1 MSEDTNYAYL
11 VKLGDLHLI
20 ENAFNELEQM
30 NSFLTGYSTGCGWRG
45 DTERS
50 EHISDH
56 VKRARDSIRRIK
68 NSDPQ
73 KVKS

>member
-1 MSEDTNYAYL
+1 MSDDTNYAYPA
-11 VKLGDLHLI
+11 KLCDLHLI
-20 ENAFNELEQM
+20 EDAINELEQM

-50 EHISDH
+50 EHISDR

-68 NSDPQ
+68 DSGPQ